1 MDLRGNKLK
10 GVEPGLFSEM
20 DTIRRLFIEQNPWSC
35 DKFSLEV
42 LQNELIDLIEKNH
55 LDNFDG
61 GKTICFDPPDMKGK
75 KPLYYKNT
83 TVARAHFLIRTYK
96 AYPSPTTPG
105 IMIILVIIMVL
116 LFLAVVFSVIKIYGK
131 KILDRTMDMWKPGS
145 TKDDM
150 DKMEAGE
157 LETESLFTDNMK
169 KRRRRSRGIPG
180 AKANTSSSDEDDNK
194 KQTRTSE
201 RPKPKTKKPR
211 TESGGFPRG
220 VDSSGEKWRSPST
233 VVDPM
238 MEWQQQ
244 SGGLREESFDA
255 DESGH
260 STVVDQED
268 YLKDKMKQQRWQSS
282 GFAKNETSSD
292 ANKSSLSTLFGLEDY
307 LKDKMREEKEESCGY
322 EEANSSS
329 DEDWKFTTVDLY

>member
-1 MDLRGNKLK
+1 
-10 GVEPGLFSEM
+10 
-20 DTIRRLFIEQNPWSC
+20 
-35 DKFSLEV
+35 
-42 LQNELIDLIEKNH
+42 
-55 LDNFDG
+55 
-61 GKTICFDPPDMKGK
+61 
-75 KPLYYKNT
+75 
-83 TVARAHFLIRTYK
+83 
-96 AYPSPTTPG
+96 
-105 IMIILVIIMVL
+105 
-116 LFLAVVFSVIKIYGK
+116 
-131 KILDRTMDMWKPGS
+131 MWKPGS

-220 VDSSGEKWRSPST
+220 VDSSGEKQRSPSA
-233 VVDPM
+233 VVNPM
-238 MEWQQQ
+238 MESQQQ

-307 LKDKMREEKEESCGY
+307 LKDKMREEKEESCGF